1 MQKFRALAIVLV
13 IALVLTGAVV
23 AQDQNLVEL
32 IAGDPDLS
40 TLASLVEAAGL
51 ADTLSN
57 EGPFTVFAPTNDAF
71 AALPDFVVEYLTSN
85 PEVLTSVLTYHVV
98 PGAAM
103 TRDQAVSGP
112 VTSMNG
118 AAITLTAEDADLL
131 VDQARLVTAD
141 KAASNGVVHTID
153 SVIIPPIALPEV
165 LAADVTGDIAN
176 AGSSTVFP
184 VSQFIAAEF
193 AAEGYTGEITVD
205 SIGSGAGYERFC
217 AAESPSDIANASRA
231 IRQSE
236 IDACAANNNRV
247 PVEFRIG
254 DDGLSVVV
262 NPAND
267 WAGDLTLAELALAFS
282 TAVTWAD
289 VRPGFPECEIV
300 RYSPGT
306 DSGTFDFFTE
316 VVFEEDT
323 APILAAGQLN
333 LNEDD
338 NVLLDG
344 VAANE
349 CAIGYFG
356 YAYYVQNTDRVKLV
370 AVDGVA
376 PTAESVA
383 SGAYVLARP
392 LFIYTAADVLVEK
405 PHVGQ
410 YLLYTLSRMPDAIA
424 ATGYFPANPY
434 AFNTAKLV
442 AVALVN
448 TASSSN

>member
-1 MQKFRALAIVLV
+1 MQKFRVLAVILV
-13 IALVLTGAVV
+13 IAVALSGAVM
-23 AQDQNLVEL
+23 AQDQNIVEL
-32 IAGDPDLS
+32 AASNPDLS
-40 TLASLVEAAGL
+40 TLVSLVEAAGL
-51 ADTLSN
+51 VETLSG

-71 AALPDFVVEYLTSN
+71 AALPDFVVEYVTSN
-85 PEVLTSVLTYHVV
+85 PEVLTAVLTYHVV
-98 PGAAM
+98 AGAAVSS
-103 TRDQAVSGP
+103 DQVVSGP
-112 VTSMNG
+112 VASVNG
-118 AAITLTAEDADLL
+118 AAITLTVNDMGVYA
-131 VDQARLVTAD
+131 DQAQVITAD
-141 KAASNGVVHTID
+141 VMASNGVVHVID
-153 SVIIPPIALPEV
+153 SVIVPPIAVPEII
-165 LAADVTGDIAN
+165 AADVTGDIVN

-193 AAEGYTGEITVD
+193 AAEGFTGEITVD

-217 AAESPSDIANASRA
+217 AAEIPSDIANASRA

-236 IDACAANNNRV
+236 IDACAANGRV
-247 PVEFRIG
+247 PVEFRVG

-267 WAGDLTLAELALAFS
+267 WADDLTLAELALAFS

-316 VVFEEDT
+316 VVFDEDT
-323 APILAAGQLN
+323 APILAASQIN

-344 VAANE
+344 VAQNE

-356 YAYYVQNTDRVKLV
+356 YAYYVENVDRIKLV

-376 PTAESVA
+376 PTADSVA

-392 LFIYTAADVLVEK
+392 LFIYTSADVIAEK

-410 YLLYTLSRMPDAIA
+410 YLLYYMGRVPDAIDT
-424 ATGYFPANPY
+424 TGYFPANPY
-434 AFNTAKLV
+434 VFNVAKLL

-448 TASSSN
+448 TSSGSM